1 MARVTTEDCTTSIP
15 NRFQLVIYACNR
27 ARDLTSGTEPGVPV
41 DNDKDTV
48 VALREIAEE
57 TITKE
62 QLTKVQET
70 VNNIN
75 RYQLEIGNMTV
86 KQHELM
92 HSVASFRDELSLLQ
106 QEFEKE
112 YGTFDV
118 NIQTGKINY
127 PENGEADKKD

>member
-1 MARVTTEDCTTSIP
+1 MAKKEKI
-15 NRFQLVIYACNR
+15 L
-27 ARDLTSGTEPGVPV
+27 DLKPE
-41 DNDKDTV
+41 N
-48 VALREIAEE
+48 
-57 TITKE
+57 ITKE

>member
-1 MARVTTEDCTTSIP
+1 MAKKEKI
-15 NRFQLVIYACNR
+15 L
-27 ARDLTSGTEPGVPV
+27 DLKP
-41 DNDKDTV
+41 
-48 VALREIAEE
+48 E

-106 QEFEKE
+106 QEFSFLIISSLHFIYVKPLN
-112 YGTFDV
+112 
-118 NIQTGKINY
+118 NIIHILNFIL
-127 PENGEADKKD
+127 

>member
-1 MARVTTEDCTTSIP
+1 MAKKEKI
-15 NRFQLVIYACNR
+15 L
-27 ARDLTSGTEPGVPV
+27 DLKP
-41 DNDKDTV
+41 
-48 VALREIAEE
+48 E

-92 HSVASFRDELSLLQ
+92 HSVAGFRDELSLLQ

-127 PENGEADKKD
+127 SENGKADKKD